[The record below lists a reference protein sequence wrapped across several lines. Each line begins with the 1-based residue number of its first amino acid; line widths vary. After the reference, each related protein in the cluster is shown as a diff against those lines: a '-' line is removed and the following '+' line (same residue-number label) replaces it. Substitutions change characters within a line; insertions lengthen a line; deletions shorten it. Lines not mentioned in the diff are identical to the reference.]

1 MFGSQDRW
9 WFRAY
14 IAFSPVG
21 ALIAA
26 AIIYGFARA
35 WPPWGNNADL
45 EFFGVLVTLG
55 LACYG
60 AVVWILEALVGAV
73 MMAWTVYKRRKK
85 QASKEILRTMVESG
99 SVDLDKVTDADLRR
113 LGLNRKDL
121 KELRRELQLAG
132 I

>member
-1 MFGSQDRW
+1 
-9 WFRAY
+9 
-14 IAFSPVG
+14 
-21 ALIAA
+21 
-26 AIIYGFARA
+26 
-35 WPPWGNNADL
+35 
-45 EFFGVLVTLG
+45 
-55 LACYG
+55 
-60 AVVWILEALVGAV
+60 